1 MLICGG
7 ADMLVSHVILYCRNY
22 INWLLYLSFV
32 VSSVADHSYL
42 GWCSYIILEHLVL
55 RLLLVSIL
63 HGRAKLS
70 TEVGFSGP

>member
-22 INWLLYLSFV
+22 INRLLCLSFV

-42 GWCSYIILEHLVL
+42 GWCSYIVEHLVL

>member
-22 INWLLYLSFV
+22 INGLLYLSFV

-42 GWCSYIILEHLVL
+42 GWCSYIVEHLVL

>member
-1 MLICGG
+1 
-7 ADMLVSHVILYCRNY
+7 MLVSHVILYCRNS
-22 INWLLYLSFV
+22 INGLLYLSFV

-42 GWCSYIILEHLVL
+42 GWCSYIIVEHLVL

-63 HGRAKLS
+63 HGRVKLS

>member
-1 MLICGG
+1 
-7 ADMLVSHVILYCRNY
+7 MLVSHVILYCHNY

-42 GWCSYIILEHLVL
+42 GWCSYIVEHLVL

-63 HGRAKLS
+63 RGRAKLS
-70 TEVGFSGP
+70 TEVGFSSP